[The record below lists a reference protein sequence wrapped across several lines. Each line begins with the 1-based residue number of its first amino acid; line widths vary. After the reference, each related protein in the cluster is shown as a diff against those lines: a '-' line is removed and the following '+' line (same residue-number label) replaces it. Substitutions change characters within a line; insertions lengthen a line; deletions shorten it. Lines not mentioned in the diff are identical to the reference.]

1 MTEKEKHLDIREKLR
16 NLPSV
21 QASDDFVMKL
31 QRRINMADAQPSSQI
46 HKQHQEKLEGGFFAR
61 LFGPS
66 KNAWMVPAMGVT
78 AVVFLVFIWVFVI
91 NQNNVTTSNEDAQTM
106 TSKDTDPSTGG
117 DNNSS
122 PLEQKTTLGE
132 TLKTELPG
140 KEIVESFG
148 YVGED
153 RRDLSRGD
161 MEGGTVDEITTEK
174 TGKSLPEVK
183 KVEAPKLGLTE
194 EETDDKTID
203 GTLKT
208 EDKVRSAT
216 MPGKTDKTTLKKK
229 ESNNE
234 RKPESTEK
242 DTNTFGAE
250 QEAKNRVARN
260 IIDQTDL
267 ENLQEKVDESMK

>member
-21 QASDDFVMKL
+21 QASDDFVLKL

-91 NQNNVTTSNEDAQTM
+91 NQNNVTTTNQEDSQTM
-106 TSKDTDPSTGG
+106 TSNDSETKTGG
-117 DNNSS
+117 DNNTS

-140 KEIVESFG
+140 KEITESFG

-153 RRDLSRGD
+153 RRDLDRGD
-161 MEGGTVDEITTEK
+161 MEGGTVDELSTERSGREIT
-174 TGKSLPEVK
+174 PK
-183 KVEAPKLGLTE
+183 KVEAPTLGLTE
-194 EETDDKTID
+194 EESDDKTVD
-203 GTLKT
+203 GMLKT

-216 MPGKTDKTTLKKK
+216 MPGKTDKTVKKK
-229 ESNNE
+229 ETNNE
-234 RKPESTEK
+234 KKPTSTEK

-267 ENLQEKVDESMK
+267 ENLQEKVDESIK